1 MSSFTRV
8 AGGIAKNYIG
18 FLLGLVFGAS
28 VATVTCVSI
37 LGTPDINKENLS
49 DVDKLKECLFK
60 IEK

>member
-8 AGGIAKNYIG
+8 AGSVAKNYIG

-28 VATVTCVSI
+28 VATMTSISI
-37 LGTPDINKENLS
+37 LGTPNINEENLS